1 VPVPVHVPF
10 QVPVSVPAAVPASP
24 WLAAAIWLPLLTWS
38 VVLVAR
44 RGGRGLPLWAG
55 PLGWITLAAGQAAAS
70 GAAMTAGWALIVLGV
85 WAVVE
90 RPVVGRRAR
99 AAVPAGP
106 AAARVLGAAAP
117 IRRVVVGVGDAAPAL
132 TPALWAVGQVVG
144 GGRGGVVEL
153 VSAYDPHDVVL
164 AGPAGGFPAV
174 GGEWAARARLQSLLD
189 DVRRSVPDAPVVLRP
204 LPGRPGAVLLTAG
217 IGADLL
223 VLGQPAHRWTGRL
236 GALLA
241 GSTSRVVLRGAT
253 CPVAL
258 VAGSEVAAQALGT
271 GALGA
276 GALVADAAGGR
287 PAAGPDVE
295 LIAPRDRR
303 ARVEG

>member
-1 VPVPVHVPF
+1 VPVPF

-90 RPVVGRRAR
+90 RPVVGRRPR

-144 GGRGGVVEL
+144 GGRGVVEL
-153 VSAYDPHDVVL
+153 VSAYDPYDVVL

-204 LPGRPGAVLLTAG
+204 VPGRPGAVLLAAG

-223 VLGQPAHRWTGRL
+223 VLGQPAHRWSGRL

-241 GSTSRVVLRGAT
+241 GSTRRVVLRGAT

-276 GALVADAAGGR
+276 GALVAEAAGGR

>member
-144 GGRGGVVEL
+144 GGRGVVEL

-189 DVRRSVPDAPVVLRP
+189 NVRRSVPDAPVVLRP

-217 IGADLL
+217 NGADLL

-303 ARVEG
+303 APVEG

>member
-1 VPVPVHVPF
+1 MPIPV

-90 RPVVGRRAR
+90 RPVVGRRPR
-99 AAVPAGP
+99 AAVLAGP
-106 AAARVLGAAAP
+106 LAARVLGAAAP
-117 IRRVVVGVGDAAPAL
+117 IRRVVVGVGVGDGGPALTPAL

-153 VSAYDPHDVVL
+153 VSAYDPYDVVL

-174 GGEWAARARLQSLLD
+174 GGEWAARARLQTLLD

-204 LPGRPGAVLLTAG
+204 LPGRPGAVLLAAG

-223 VLGQPAHRWTGRL
+223 VLRQPAHRWTGRL

-258 VAGSEVAAQALGT
+258 VAGSEVAAQALG
-271 GALGA
+271 A
-276 GALVADAAGGR
+276 GALVSEAAGGR